1 MKDREVDPRLVVR
14 RSRIPGYTLGCP
26 RTWVSDRLDR
36 QEEPHEAMDA
46 WENLFRWLPRA
57 GDTAIRKTDLD
68 VPVVLVLVHREV
80 EKAPSPATGNNEF
93 RT

>member
-1 MKDREVDPRLVVR
+1 
-14 RSRIPGYTLGCP
+14 
-26 RTWVSDRLDR
+26 
-36 QEEPHEAMDA
+36 MDA